1 MSDEVCARYA
11 GIAELASA
19 IARHLQDEVEK
30 LGFDARE
37 VALQEPEDA
46 MYRLE
51 RDPYSGTESLVG
63 EWRDECGMKRGE
75 LKFHADGT
83 FFVEQDVTRVHPRR
97 AHWFVEGVTA
107 WGRDHEIRSEA
118 TLLPMPDD

>member
-19 IARHLQDEVEK
+19 IARLAGRSRNLV
-30 LGFDARE
+30 DARE